1 MTPVF
6 SDWVMFQDD
15 WQETFEILTPIM
27 QDLSLD
33 YQVSVLPKDNVRS
46 EFTEFEGFLSSMSMS
61 YECQS

>member
-1 MTPVF
+1 
-6 SDWVMFQDD
+6 
-15 WQETFEILTPIM
+15 M

-33 YQVSVLPKDNVRS
+33 YQVSVLPKDNVIS

>member
-1 MTPVF
+1 
-6 SDWVMFQDD
+6 
-15 WQETFEILTPIM
+15 M

-46 EFTEFEGFLSSMSMS
+46 DLTEFEGFLSSMSMS

>member
-33 YQVSVLPKDNVRS
+33 YQVSVLPKDNVRK

>member
-1 MTPVF
+1 
-6 SDWVMFQDD
+6 
-15 WQETFEILTPIM
+15 M